1 MAYTETKAGSGVDKT
16 FDNSFITRNELYA
29 ILDQLKE
36 ESKFYELEVFEVVEI
51 NTTSIGEVI
60 GRYVFSE
67 QGSSV
72 EEVQDRTFLPLN
84 SNIIQYPLRGE
95 LWLGMSYRGQQ
106 YYLAR
111 LSENITDVNF
121 QKFNES
127 TISENQTTNFSRG
140 GDFIDIKPIPATID
154 EGDTL
159 IQGRFGNYIKLSSR
173 QNEGP
178 DDSSRITINNKKSV
192 IDLESVED
200 SALIGMSS
208 DSIIISARKNVDIVA
223 EGDVFINGNSVTVKN
238 NEAVNIVTQQLV
250 TDYVGGITKDLN
262 IELNNDT
269 RLLPKN
275 SIEWAKQMEPFVTY
289 LQGEIQ
295 ALVYL
300 ILPPTLPSGLIN
312 PLFAKGW
319 DIKLETLKK
328 LAKKIKE
335 FFNLEFLPL
344 HDFETVS
351 LNDFFTALG
360 LDGLSIDFP
369 IDEWETFYNDI
380 DALKQKVLDAQ
391 TKAQVAL
398 QSVQAL
404 NAAFDVIQGG
414 GGSVETIVEALDA
427 YEADP
432 NNPPLDTIDIRDVI
446 SDGADV
452 GDIANYLNF
461 GGSPQ
466 VRDAI
471 QGAVQA
477 EQDSQQLNQ
486 IVRIVELTKPM

>member
-1 MAYTETKAGSGVDKT
+1 
-16 FDNSFITRNELYA
+16 
-29 ILDQLKE
+29 
-36 ESKFYELEVFEVVEI
+36 
-51 NTTSIGEVI
+51 
-60 GRYVFSE
+60 
-67 QGSSV
+67 
-72 EEVQDRTFLPLN
+72 
-84 SNIIQYPLRGE
+84 
-95 LWLGMSYRGQQ
+95 
-106 YYLAR
+106 
-111 LSENITDVNF
+111 
-121 QKFNES
+121 
-127 TISENQTTNFSRG
+127 
-140 GDFIDIKPIPATID
+140 
-154 EGDTL
+154 
-159 IQGRFGNYIKLSSR
+159 
-173 QNEGP
+173 
-178 DDSSRITINNKKSV
+178 
-192 IDLESVED
+192 
-200 SALIGMSS
+200 MSS

-275 SIEWAKQMEPFVTY
+275 SIELAKQMEPFVTY
-289 LQGEIQ
+289 LHGEIQ

-300 ILPPTLPSGLIN
+300 IQPPTLPNGFPN